1 MQRMEPTAHVRT
13 ALTWTP
19 EGRKKGGLPRTT
31 RGRTVMEE
39 TRSTVLSDIGWKRAT
54 KLTQDRTIC
63 RDLVDALSA
72 TRLTGLSD

>member
-19 EGRKKGGLPRTT
+19 EGRKKRGRPRTT

-39 TRSTVLSDIGWKRAT
+39 MRSTVLILVGREPQNSKQSDLEGPR
-54 KLTQDRTIC
+54 
-63 RDLVDALSA
+63 
-72 TRLTGLSD
+72 